1 MTRAAGLAPRLP
13 VALAFALA
21 FSVAAC
27 GGKGKATT
35 PQGPQTATAL
45 PPANPLAV
53 AKMVQGVV
61 ASREPTGRT
70 RAIGLLKEAVQMD
83 PSLWEAKYD
92 LGVVLAGAGDLAGA
106 EDQLKAA
113 AKLAKDAP
121 EVATALAEVR
131 RRRGEHKD
139 AADGLE
145 DFVKDH
151 PAFLEPRTLY
161 VASLRDSGQVEKA
174 IKEAREVLVRK
185 PGDASALA
193 ELALCHLARGERDTA
208 ALLARQALDANPHS
222 AVAERATGLILLQQ
236 GDDAQAFQAFAKA
249 SQEDPRDTTARLNM
263 GTVLLR
269 AGAYAKASE
278 QFRAI
283 LNVSPDDTSAQVG
296 LAAALRGEADPKTGA
311 AKLEEARQLL
321 DKVLDKD
328 PHHVSALFNA
338 GVLYADFLK
347 KPADAKGYFSRFLSD
362 APNDHPAR
370 AEAERYLGT
379 VSAAANAKPDAP
391 SPKPGDKKPD
401 GKKQKTIPTEDGA

>member
-1 MTRAAGLAPRLP
+1 MRRALVTLGLGVCLVGA
-13 VALAFALA
+13 
-21 FSVAAC
+21 SAC
-27 GGKGKATT
+27 GGSKKPGA
-35 PQGPQTATAL
+35 QGPAVTTAL

-61 ASREPTGRT
+61 ASREPQGRA
-70 RAIGLLKEAVQMD
+70 RAITLLKEAVQID
-83 PSLWEAKYD
+83 ASLWEAKYD

-106 EDQLKAA
+106 EDQLRAA

-145 DFVKDH
+145 DFVKEH
-151 PAFLEPRTLY
+151 PNAIEPRTLY

-222 AVAERATGLILLQQ
+222 AVAERATGLILLSQ

-269 AGAYAKASE
+269 AGAYPKASE

-283 LNVSPDDTSAQVG
+283 LQVSPDDTSAQVG
-296 LAAALRGEADPKTGA
+296 LAAALRGDAEPKTGG

-338 GVLYADFLK
+338 GVLHADFLK

-362 APNDHPAR
+362 APSDHPAR
-370 AEAERYLGT
+370 AEAERYLGA
-379 VSAAANAKPDAP
+379 VSAAAGAKPDDSADK
-391 SPKPGDKKPD
+391 KPADKKPADKKPD
-401 GKKQKTIPTEDGA
+401 GKK

>member
-1 MTRAAGLAPRLP
+1 MSLGAPTRTRR
-13 VALAFALA
+13 VANAFALVLVLA
-21 FSVAAC
+21 GC
-27 GGKGKATT
+27 GGSKKGPT
-35 PQGPQTATAL
+35 QGPQTTTAL

-61 ASREPTGRT
+61 ASRDAAGRP
-70 RAIGLLKEAVQMD
+70 RAIALLKEAVQID
-83 PSLWEAKYD
+83 PSLWEAKFD

-113 AKLAKDAP
+113 SKLAKDAP

-145 DFVKDH
+145 EFVKDH
-151 PAFLEPRTLY
+151 PNAVDARTLY
-161 VASLRDSGQVEKA
+161 AASLRDSGQLEKA

-193 ELALCHLARGERDTA
+193 ELALCHLAKGERDTA
-208 ALLARQALDANPHS
+208 ALLARQALDANPSS

-236 GDDAQAFQAFAKA
+236 GDDAQAFQAFSKA
-249 SQEDPRDTTARLNM
+249 SQADPRDTTARLNM

-283 LNVSPDDTSAQVG
+283 LQVSPEDTSAQVG
-296 LAAALRGEADPKTGA
+296 LAAALRGEAEPKTGA

-328 PHHVSALFNA
+328 PHHVSALFNS

-347 KPADAKGYFSRFLSD
+347 KPGEAKTYFSRFLSD

-370 AEAERYLGT
+370 PEAERYMSM
-379 VSAAANAKPDAP
+379 VSAAASAKADRPDKPD
-391 SPKPGDKKPD
+391 KPD
-401 GKKQKTIPTEDGA
+401 GKKP